1 MEDEDRKEK
10 LGMKERGKRWMEGQE
25 RLLEATKMFRSNEE
39 RNKEM
44 VGREGRRDE
53 GREGQRKEGKIGRDG
68 KKGKRW
74 KEGRK

>member
-1 MEDEDRKEK
+1 
-10 LGMKERGKRWMEGQE
+10 MKERGKRWMEGQE

-39 RNKEM
+39 RNEM

>member
-1 MEDEDRKEK
+1 
-10 LGMKERGKRWMEGQE
+10 MKERGKRWMEGQE

-44 VGREGRRDE
+44 VGREG
-53 GREGQRKEGKIGRDG
+53 QRKEGKIGRDG